1 MEYQYQAVN
10 GQGET
15 VSGHLDAASER
26 EALSH
31 LQRQGLTPVRL
42 ALWAEAASEKR
53 SSLRPKKIGAQ
64 EKALVIR
71 ELGTLLQA
79 GVSLAEAVSSMAQSH
94 GAAPLGQAFGRMY
107 GTLRGGGAFTAA
119 LRDSGVDWPP
129 YLHQLAAAGE
139 QTGKLAGALHGA
151 ADQMEYEEKVREE
164 MRNALIYPAVLVFS
178 GIAATLLVFLV
189 VVPKFASLL
198 KSSRAQLPEISVWVL
213 KTGLFVK
220 ENITLVGLVAAG
232 LALFALALFRN
243 PAVRA
248 RALEGVARLPM
259 LGRWLVE
266 TELGRWAAMLGALL
280 ENRVPILKAMELA
293 ENSLRLASLR
303 LRLKQI
309 LAEVRAGKKIADA
322 LATTR
327 LLNVTGLNLI
337 RVGERSGELPRMLR
351 TLAQLYES
359 AGRQR
364 LKRFL
369 ILLEPAAILLIGGVI
384 GFIMVA
390 IMMAITSLSNISL

>member
-10 GQGET
+10 SQGET
-15 VSGHLDAASER
+15 ISGHIDAETER
-26 EALSH
+26 AALGQ
-31 LQRQGLTPVRL
+31 LQRQGLTPIRL
-42 ALWAEAASEKR
+42 QQQNASIGNPR
-53 SSLRPKKIGAQ
+53 LTLRPKKIGAQ
-64 EKALVIR
+64 DKALVIR

-94 GAAPLGQAFGRMY
+94 GDEPLGQAFGRMY
-107 GTLRGGGAFTAA
+107 GTLRGGGAFTVA
-119 LRDSGVDWPP
+119 LRDSGIEWPP

-139 QTGKLAGALHGA
+139 QTGKLATALHGA

-164 MRNALIYPAVLVFS
+164 MRNALIYPAVLVVS

-189 VVPKFASLL
+189 VVPKFSSLL
-198 KSSRAQLPEISVWVL
+198 KSSRAELPEISVWVL

-220 ENITLVGLVAAG
+220 EHIEIVGLVIAG
-232 LALFALALFRN
+232 LVLFLIALFRN

-248 RALEGVARLPM
+248 RSLEVIARIPL
-259 LGRWLVE
+259 LGPWLNE
-266 TELGRWAAMLGALL
+266 TEMGRWAAMLSALL

-293 ENSLRLASLR
+293 ENSLRLTSLR
-303 LRLKQI
+303 LRLRQS
-309 LAEVRAGKKIADA
+309 LADVRAGKKIADA
-322 LATTR
+322 LASTR

-351 TLAQLYES
+351 TLAQLYEN

-390 IMMAITSLSNISL
+390 IMMAITSLSNIAL